1 MPRSGPNILVLMVDQ
16 QRADTLGCY
25 GGFGAQV
32 CRTPRLDRL
41 AAEGVRFERAYTP
54 SPLCSPA
61 RASLLTGLW
70 PTHHGMIFNSL
81 GREGDFR
88 QRGRLPDDMPV
99 LGRLFRDAGYRT
111 AYFGKW
117 HVGKE
122 EDIRRLGFDE
132 GPPST
137 ESGAAEVPGVR
148 GYPLIDPVQR
158 RWLRDPTVYSAVTTA
173 DGDAFRE
180 FWISRRAQDWL
191 RAHAAGHPDDPFL
204 CFVSTPGP
212 HWPCVVPERYAALYD
227 WRTVPL
233 PGNLDDNLEG
243 KPEAHRVY
251 RDEAGESGTL
261 TDDEWRK
268 CLARY
273 YAFVTLIDD
282 AYGELLDLLDELR
295 LAEDTIVVYL
305 ADHGDIMGAHRLFDK
320 GPFMYEE
327 TVRIPLILRWPGSA
341 TGDDGARRGLPAGRV
356 VEPFVHTIDLLP
368 TLLEAAGL
376 PLPRSPYGPGGSL
389 VAQGP
394 QGARTPQAMPAAPG
408 ASASGLD
415 GRSLWPLI
423 GGEVPPDWPGD
434 AYSQF
439 HGHGASRG
447 LYDVRMLRTERHK
460 LVYYPHDRDE
470 LYDEQEDPWELRNLA
485 LEPEWQGLRDE
496 LQARLVRRM
505 HEADDPLWHWMK
517 RRRRPSAPSPAGR
530 GAG

>member
-1 MPRSGPNILVLMVDQ
+1 MSTGPGPGAGRPNVLVLMVDQ
-16 QRADTLGCY
+16 QRADSLGCY

-41 AAEGVRFERAYTP
+41 AGQGIRYERAYTA

-70 PTHHGMIFNSL
+70 PTHHGMLFNSL
-81 GREGDFR
+81 GRPGDFR
-88 QRGRLPDDMPV
+88 QRGRLPDDMPS
-99 LGRLFRDAGYRT
+99 LGRLFRDPGYHT
-111 AYFGKW
+111 SYFGKW
-117 HVGKE
+117 HVGAE

-137 ESGAAEVPGVR
+137 ERGAPEVPSPR
-148 GYPLIDPVQR
+148 DYPLIDPVRR

-173 DGDAFRE
+173 DGEAIRE
-180 FWISRRAQDWL
+180 IWLARRAQEWL
-191 RAHAAGHPDDPFL
+191 RAHVAQRPAEPFL

-212 HWPCVVPERYAALYD
+212 HWPCVVPERYAARYD
-227 WRTVPL
+227 WRAVPL
-233 PGNLDDNLEG
+233 PGNLEDTLEG
-243 KPEAHRVY
+243 KPAAHRVY

-282 AYGELLDLLDELR
+282 AFGEILDTLDELAV
-295 LAEDTIVVYL
+295 AEDTLVVYL

-327 TVRIPLILRWPGSA
+327 TVRIPLIMRWPRA
-341 TGDDGARRGLPAGRV
+341 MPAGRV
-356 VEPFVHTIDLLP
+356 VEPFVHTIDVLP

-376 PLPRSPYGPGGSL
+376 PPPRSPYGR
-389 VAQGP
+389 QGALASGAP
-394 QGARTPQAMPAAPG
+394 QGAAVPPAPS
-408 ASASGLD
+408 ASAAGETVGSLD

-423 GGEVPPDWPGD
+423 RGETPADWPAE

-447 LYDVRMLRTERHK
+447 LYDVRLLRTTRHK
-460 LVYYPHDRDE
+460 LVYYPHDIDE
-470 LYDEQEDPWELRNLA
+470 LYDTLADPWELQNLA
-485 LEPEWQGLRDE
+485 QRPEHQALRDE
-496 LQARLVRRM
+496 LQERLVAWMQR
-505 HEADDPLWHWMK
+505 ADDPLWHWMK
-517 RRRRPSAPSPAGR
+517 RRR
-530 GAG
+530 

>member
-1 MPRSGPNILVLMVDQ
+1 MQQTRPNVLVLMVDQ
-16 QRADTLGCY
+16 QRADSLGCY

-70 PTHHGMIFNSL
+70 PTHHGMIFNSV

-88 QRGRLPDDMPV
+88 QRARLPDDMPV
-99 LGRLFRDAGYRT
+99 LGRLFQDAGYRT

-117 HVGKE
+117 HVGTDD
-122 EDIRRLGFDE
+122 DIRRLGFAE
-132 GPPST
+132 GPRST
-137 ESGAAEVPGVR
+137 ESRAPEIPSMR
-148 GYPLIDPVQR
+148 NYPLLDPVQR
-158 RWLRDPTVYSAVTTA
+158 RWLQNPTVYSAVTTA
-173 DGDAFRE
+173 DGEAHRE
-180 FWISRRAQDWL
+180 IWICRRAQDWL
-191 RAHAAGHPDDPFL
+191 RRHAAEHPDEPFF

-233 PGNLDDNLEG
+233 PGNLDDTLEG
-243 KPEAHRVY
+243 KPAAHRVY
-251 RDEAGESGTL
+251 RDEAGESFSL
-261 TDDEWRK
+261 TEDEWRK

-282 AYGELLDLLDELR
+282 HFGQTLDVLEELGV
-295 LAEDTIVVYL
+295 AGDTVVVYVS
-305 ADHGDIMGAHRLFDK
+305 DHGDIMGAHRLFDK

-327 TVRIPLILRWPGSA
+327 TVRIPLIMRWPG
-341 TGDDGARRGLPAGRV
+341 RMPVGRV
-356 VEPFVHTIDLLP
+356 IDRFASTIDVMP
-368 TLLEAAGL
+368 MLLEAVGL
-376 PLPRSPYGPGGSL
+376 SAPENPY
-389 VAQGP
+389 
-394 QGARTPQAMPAAPG
+394 APG
-408 ASASGLD
+408 RLD
-415 GRSLWPLI
+415 GHSLWSLI
-423 GGEVPPDWPGD
+423 QGETPADWPDD

-460 LVYYPHDRDE
+460 FVYYPHDIDE
-470 LYDEQEDPWELRNLA
+470 LYDEQDDPWELRNLA
-485 LEPEWQGLRDE
+485 LEPEWQPLREE
-496 LQARLVRRM
+496 LQERLVRRM

-517 RRRRPSAPSPAGR
+517 QRPRPRGR
-530 GAG
+530 GAASQPGTR